1 MNFPL
6 RQVRLSRQTATL
18 LRLEQPRDISQIR
31 QLLSAISA
39 SYAHSAYGL
48 QRQGICALRRL
59 GDALPRIPTIPV
71 VPTGFTELDA
81 LLTIGG
87 VPRGGLTELLI
98 PIRVP
103 TYNFAGG

>member
-1 MNFPL
+1 MTFRSFTDRCRHSESSSYFL
-6 RQVRLSRQTATL
+6 YGSK
-18 LRLEQPRDISQIR
+18 
-31 QLLSAISA
+31 A